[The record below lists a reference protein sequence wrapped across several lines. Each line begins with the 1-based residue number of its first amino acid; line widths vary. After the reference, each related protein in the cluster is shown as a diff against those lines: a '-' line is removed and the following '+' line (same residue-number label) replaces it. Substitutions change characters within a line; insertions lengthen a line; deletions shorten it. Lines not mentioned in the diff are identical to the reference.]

1 MIINIKERNFSEINY
16 FLLIFLCYRKN
27 SRLELFRDVDK
38 YERFEMKNID
48 DMIPILMY
56 EYLKASGQ
64 MIVKSVNITTFNNTN
79 FT

>member
-48 DMIPILMY
+48 DMIPILMH

-79 FT
+79 LT